1 MSFKPRSNI
10 ARRRAAIQ
18 AANRRAMVTRMRRGL
33 GRSQRGYAQS
43 TVHKFK
49 RSFYKEGVFASD
61 PGSDQF
67 LGQTYSL
74 NQLPS
79 YTDFTALFD
88 QYRVDKIRVTF
99 YPRQNVTNGTFP
111 SPTNDTVQSCQVFS
125 VIDYDDGTAPTAL
138 TDILQYQNLK
148 TTRGLRV
155 HSRTFKPGVEIAQ
168 TNNGT
173 IAGSMV
179 KKSPWL
185 DCTVAS
191 VWHNGLKLVAQNTG
205 GFAPITYDMKVDM
218 WISCKNV
225 R

>member
-1 MSFKPRSNI
+1 MPRGISGYKLRMKAMKAK
-10 ARRRAAIQ
+10 ARRR
-18 AANRRAMVTRMRRGL
+18 RAGKARL
-33 GRSQRGYAQS
+33 GYAQS
-43 TVHKFK
+43 TVHRFK
-49 RSFYKEGVFASD
+49 RSFYKEGALASD
-61 PGSDQF
+61 PTNDQF
-67 LGQTYSL
+67 GGFVYSL
-74 NQLPS
+74 QNLPS
-79 YTDFTALFD
+79 YTDFTTLFD
-88 QYRVDKIRVTF
+88 QYRIDKIRVTF

-125 VIDYDDGTAPTAL
+125 VVDYDDGTAPTAL
-138 TDILQYQNLK
+138 DQLLQYQNLK
-148 TTRGLRV
+148 TTRGLQV

-173 IAGSMV
+173 LAGSMV

-185 DCTVAS
+185 DATNAL
-191 VWHNGLKLVAQNTG
+191 VWHNAIKVCLQNTG

>member
-1 MSFKPRSNI
+1 MPPRRRVLK
-10 ARRRAAIQ
+10 AKARRRRAAK
-18 AANRRAMVTRMRRGL
+18 ARL
-33 GRSQRGYAQS
+33 GYSQK
-43 TVHKFK
+43 TVHRFK
-49 RSFYKEGVFASD
+49 RSYYKEGALASD

-67 LGQTYSL
+67 GGFTYSL
-74 NQLPS
+74 NSLPN
-79 YTDFTALFD
+79 YTDFTTLFD

-111 SPTNDTVQSCQVFS
+111 SPTTDTVQSCQVFS
-125 VIDYDDGTAPTAL
+125 VVDLDDGNAPTSL
-138 TDILQYQNLK
+138 NDVLQYQNLK
-148 TTRGLRV
+148 TTRGLQV

-173 IAGSMV
+173 LAGSMV
-179 KKSPWL
+179 KMSPWL

-191 VWHNGLKLVAQNTG
+191 VWHNGLKVVLQNTG